1 MNEKDKQISM
11 QMAFMATALSS
22 ITTLLC
28 LALMAYVVW
37 PIDVIPD
44 FIPVAGQADD
54 AGALG
59 MVAVLMYGLQKSGIL
74 PVAMAVL
81 REATADVEATIDK
94 AIDEVTK

>member
-1 MNEKDKQISM
+1 MNEKEKQISM
-11 QMAFMATALSS
+11 QMAFVATALSS
-22 ITTLLC
+22 MATLFC
-28 LALMAYVVW
+28 LGLMAYVVW

-54 AGALG
+54 AGAIG
-59 MVAVLMYGLQKSGIL
+59 MAAALMYGLQKSGIL

-81 REATADVEATIDK
+81 REATKDVSTTVEK